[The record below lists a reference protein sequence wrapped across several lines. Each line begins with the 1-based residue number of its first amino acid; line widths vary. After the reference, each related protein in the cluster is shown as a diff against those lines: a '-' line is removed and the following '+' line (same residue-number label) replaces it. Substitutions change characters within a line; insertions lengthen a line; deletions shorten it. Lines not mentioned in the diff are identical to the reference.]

1 MKQYN
6 FYWKLNVSL
15 VDAGEKNYSLIM
27 LSLFNN
33 FYYRCN
39 NNDNNDNNHNHNHNK
54 HQHDINNIHDM

>member
-39 NNDNNDNNHNHNHNK
+39 NNDNHNHNK